1 MKLIKNINNNVALCL
16 DSKGNEC
23 IVTGKGVGF
32 MKPTEEIPLSK
43 IERTFYYVEPN
54 YIDFVS
60 RIDSQILNIACEI
73 VDYANFRHDN
83 RYGNNLA
90 FALADHIEFAIQ
102 RKNEDISVELPLYY
116 EVKRSYP
123 EEIELGKAALEM
135 INDELEVNLPE
146 EEVVSIALHFVNYN
160 QKSVNKESKSIIQRC
175 TEVIEKEMNITLD
188 KTGFNYSR
196 FVTHMYYLLD
206 RSNKVLL
213 PSTENQQ
220 MFDTLVEKYPKAYHC
235 ALLIQDEL
243 NSKLNDEE
251 LLYLIIHINR
261 LCTREDCNR

>member
-1 MKLIKNINNNVALCL
+1 
-16 DSKGNEC
+16 
-23 IVTGKGVGF
+23 
-32 MKPTEEIPLSK
+32 MKPFEE
-43 IERTFYYVEPN
+43 
-54 YIDFVS
+54 
-60 RIDSQILNIACEI
+60 QLNAVI
-73 VDYANFRHDN
+73 VDTYRSI
-83 RYGNNLA
+83 L
-90 FALADHIEFAIQ
+90 
-102 RKNEDISVELPLYY
+102 KVEETIL
-116 EVKRSYP
+116 KRSDKIDLSIS
-123 EEIELGKAALEM
+123 EIHMLEAVGRGKDRRRTISELAE
-135 INDELEVNLPE
+135 
-146 EEVVSIALHFVNYN
+146 
-160 QKSVNKESKSIIQRC
+160 
-175 TEVIEKEMNITLD
+175 EMNITLD